1 MIKKAELKS
10 PYVLEA
16 KLTDDERELIQYYV
30 TCAIQERTKPHRAK
44 HYDAVLTGIVQTL
57 HLLNRKDILDFIEM
71 EFPYHDELN

>member
-10 PYVLEA
+10 PYVLDA
-16 KLTDDERELIQYYV
+16 KLTDDERELIQYYI

-44 HYDAVLTGIVQTL
+44 YYDGVLTGIVQS
-57 HLLNRKDILDFIEM
+57 LLLLGRKDIFELIEM

>member
-16 KLTDDERELIQYYV
+16 QLTDNERELIQYYI
-30 TCAIQERTKPHRAK
+30 TCAIQEMTNPIRAK
-44 HYDAVLTGIVQTL
+44 YYDGVLTGIVQSL
-57 HLLNRKDILDFIEM
+57 QLLGRKDIFELIEM